1 MNKAELIDFI
11 AKHADLTKA
20 DANRSLDAFVTAVT
34 HALITG
40 DSVTLIGFGTFD
52 VADRQER
59 EGRNPRTGEPIT
71 IPSSKVA
78 KFKPG
83 KALRESLNPVEAPK
97 KAAAKKAKK

>member
-20 DANRSLDAFVTAVT
+20 DANRSLDAFVGAVT
-34 HALITG
+34 HALSVG

-52 VADRQER
+52 VTDRQER
-59 EGRNPRTGEPIT
+59 EGRNPRTGEPIM
-71 IPSSKVA
+71 IAASKVA

-83 KALRESLNPVEAPK
+83 KALREALNPVGSPK